1 MILHGMMVIGL
12 WSLSIVPFVST
23 LSVLLPIL
31 LHHRSRLVI
40 LMIGSTSLII
50 HILIHTSLLVWLT
63 SWMASL
69 VAWLLVVW
77 TIVVSSL
84 GVYISGVTC
93 SLPVLLV
100 HHHVLLLLIGSL
112 SHWRWHSKSVLLP
125 LIHIGVNLRRRLVT
139 DIKVVGASSC
149 TCNPW
154 WRIRIW
160 G

>member
-31 LHHRSRLVI
+31 LHHRSHLVI

-69 VAWLLVVW
+69 VAWLLVV
-77 TIVVSSL
+77 
-84 GVYISGVTC
+84 
-93 SLPVLLV
+93 
-100 HHHVLLLLIGSL
+100 
-112 SHWRWHSKSVLLP
+112 
-125 LIHIGVNLRRRLVT
+125 
-139 DIKVVGASSC
+139 
-149 TCNPW
+149 
-154 WRIRIW
+154 
-160 G
+160 